1 MNHQTISDSDPR
13 VLVAVMNNTRD
24 FEIARDRGWYRI
36 PLKRAPAQIGAD
48 YLAFYHT
55 AAFEQEKWSVRHYA
69 PVKGYHIVTRAD
81 LLPDEATHPRA
92 EDKYYR
98 LDIGTLQELPH
109 PIPSRKLRRITFVST
124 TLSRLLAAEDVHDL
138 WERDRLEDR
147 LWAAFREATLAAEG
161 RYQVGEERDSYEIDC
176 AGPHRHDSTAVF
188 LDEGRA
194 AAVPN
199 WFVLY
204 FVPRH
209 TCDDLPSCLD
219 MVRQAIREHGSVSA
233 LHGYLAS
240 K

>member
-1 MNHQTISDSDPR
+1 M
-13 VLVAVMNNTRD
+13 
-24 FEIARDRGWYRI
+24 
-36 PLKRAPAQIGAD
+36 
-48 YLAFYHT
+48 
-55 AAFEQEKWSVRHYA
+55 RHYA
-69 PVKGYHIVTRAD
+69 PVEGYRIVTRAD
-81 LLPDEATHPRA
+81 LLPDEALDPRA

-176 AGPHRHDSTAVF
+176 TGPHRHDSPAVF

-194 AAVPN
+194 VVVPN

-204 FVPRH
+204 FVPRR

-219 MVRQAIREHGSVSA
+219 MVRQATLEHGSISS